1 MPFWLQIACAT
12 LCCTAVASAPVEP
25 VEHGSGVGVINI
37 VGDALSETHNW
48 EKGFGKKRKKREVN
62 PCDDNGCT
70 PTIIG
75 SDSVWAYD
83 ADTSDE
89 FEFDSVGDFT
99 SLKWKQEIGGWEG
112 AFIRVN
118 LLVLVDGRSEM
129 YGYFVFFPPI
139 LSHACSHCTCTCNP
153 PASLRHIF
161 AIHTKHK

>member
-89 FEFDSVGDFT
+89 FEFDSVGDIS
-99 SLKWKQEIGGWEG
+99 SLKWKQEIGGWKG
-112 AFIRVN
+112 AFIRVFCF
-118 LLVLVDGRSEM
+118 LPPSTLTYLHALHLQPVC
-129 YGYFVFFPPI
+129 FV
-139 LSHACSHCTCTCNP
+139 LSHIRNTYKTQMMMK
-153 PASLRHIF
+153 SL
-161 AIHTKHK
+161 